1 MLLANPIYDVV
12 FKYMMEDEKVAR
24 AFLSAIIGEMVLS
37 LELSSTEHTLRI
49 PPGNGDKLMNY
60 TTEEPTVNHTVCRF
74 DFAARISV
82 PGGHKMVYI
91 ELQKAKFANDIVRF
105 RRYLGSHYQRSENAY
120 VYDENGNPA
129 VRQIYC
135 VFLLGHDI
143 SVPDRPVIAVNND
156 VRDATTN
163 ENIEVSNDFILGLHH
178 RSWIVQIK
186 QLKKRRRSD
195 LEKLLEIFDQKN
207 CMRNPHLMNL
217 NDKEFPEIYSHVIR
231 RLNMATQSENI
242 QTEMEMEDE
251 YMEELRARERRDAL
265 KDKAIAEKDKAI
277 AEKDKAIAE
286 KDKELDEHKKE
297 LDEHRKELEAK
308 DKYIKD
314 IERRFAEI
322 QRMKSK

>member
-49 PPGNGDKLMNY
+49 PPGNGDKRNKT
-60 TTEEPTVNHTVCRF
+60 TTEEPTVSYTVCRF

-217 NDKEFPEIYSHVIR
+217 NDKEFPASYRHVIR
-231 RLNMATQSENI
+231 RLNMATQRENV

-251 YMEELRARERRDAL
+251 YMEELKARERREAL
-265 KDKAIAEKDKAI
+265 KDKALEEKDKAI
-277 AEKDKAIAE
+277 AEHKKVLAE
-286 KDKELDEHKKE
+286 KNKELDEK
-297 LDEHRKELEAK
+297 DKELEAK
-308 DKYIKD
+308 DKYIKE